1 MASEAS
7 LAKPE
12 WGWPLARSRRNT
24 PNENPRHRWRGFP
37 WFGEC
42 GDQPADEDDGAIAG
56 ASTDDEAG
64 AIVSVLTADEAEASA
79 DEAAEDT
86 ACSAEDAAE
95 ETACSAEETAELA
108 ASDDT
113 TALDAAVVVVVELPR
128 LKTQMRPMMMI
139 TATMMMIQVLRFMNE
154 PFLLVEVVWEE

>member
-1 MASEAS
+1 
-7 LAKPE
+7 LYP
-12 WGWPLARSRRNT
+12 
-24 PNENPRHRWRGFP
+24 PNEDPRHRWRGFRI
-37 WFGEC
+37 FGAAV
-42 GDQPADEDDGAIAG
+42 DQPADEDDGAIAG

-64 AIVSVLTADEAEASA
+64 AIVSVLTADDAEASA

-86 ACSAEDAAE
+86 ACSAEDAAD
-95 ETACSAEETAELA
+95 ETADSADEMAELA

-113 TALDAAVVVVVELPR
+113 TALEAAVVVLVELPR
-128 LKTQMRPMMMI
+128 LKTQMRPMMII